1 MRGAGHVANTQK
13 RRGTEEAEATAPSEV
28 RVSSGKRLFR
38 HGTHLRTTGERGR
51 VEERAVTETVE
62 TIGQHAVSAQSPR
75 SQKAAISQA
84 ARGQRVRRSCAVVM
98 RGRLVVSR

>member
-1 MRGAGHVANTQK
+1 VANTQK

-38 HGTHLRTTGERGR
+38 LDTHLRTTGERGR

-62 TIGQHAVSAQSPR
+62 TIGQHAVSALSPR
-75 SQKAAISQA
+75 RQQSRRPQG
-84 ARGQRVRRSCAVVM
+84 ARGSVGRVLLLCV
-98 RGRLVVSR
+98 GD